1 MVTVQER
8 GTRILL
14 IDDHVI
20 VRAGLSL
27 VIKERP
33 GLVVVG
39 EASNREEALAL
50 AQRQQPNIILLDLDL
65 GESSGLDLLPL
76 LFGVVPEARVVIL
89 TGLRDL
95 ESHRQAVRAGA
106 MGVVLKDKAV
116 EVIIKAVE
124 RVSEGEVWL
133 DPRLTASLLSDFT
146 RPNRP
151 AKPDP
156 EAEKIRALSKREREV
171 VELIGK
177 GLKNKEMAERLF
189 ISEITVRHHLT
200 SIFEKLG
207 VSDRI
212 ELMLYAYRHGL
223 AKAPQ

>member
-1 MVTVQER
+1 MVTAQER
-8 GTRILL
+8 ETRILL

-20 VRAGLSL
+20 VRAGLSF

-50 AQRQQPNIILLDLDL
+50 AQREQPNIILLDLDL

-76 LFGVVPEARVVIL
+76 LFGVVPEARVLIL

-106 MGVVLKDKAV
+106 MGIVLKDKAV
-116 EVIIKAVE
+116 EVIIKAIE
-124 RVSEGEVWL
+124 RVSTGEVWL

-156 EAEKIRALSKREREV
+156 EAEKISALSKREREV

>member
-1 MVTVQER
+1 MY
-8 GTRILL
+8 
-14 IDDHVI
+14 DVI
-20 VRAGLSL
+20 IIGGGPAGLSAAL
-27 VIKERP
+27 ILGRCRRRVLLCDTGTPRNQR
-33 GLVVVG
+33 
-39 EASNREEALAL
+39 ARELHGYL
-50 AQRQQPNIILLDLDL
+50 TRDGFPP
-65 GESSGLDLLPL
+65 LDLLPL
-76 LFGVVPEARVVIL
+76 LFGVVPEARVLIL

-106 MGVVLKDKAV
+106 MGIVLKDKAV
-116 EVIIKAVE
+116 EVIIKAIE
-124 RVSEGEVWL
+124 RVSTGEVWL

-156 EAEKIRALSKREREV
+156 EAEKISALSKREREV

-223 AKAPQ
+223 AKAPQYEVPSAE

>member
-1 MVTVQER
+1 MVTAQER
-8 GTRILL
+8 ETRILL

-50 AQRQQPNIILLDLDL
+50 AQREQPNIILLDLDL

-76 LFGVVPEARVVIL
+76 LFGIVTEARVLIL

-116 EVIIKAVE
+116 EVIIKAIE
-124 RVSEGEVWL
+124 RVSAGEVWL

-156 EAEKIRALSKREREV
+156 EAKKISALSKREREV

>member
-1 MVTVQER
+1 MVTAQGRE
-8 GTRILL
+8 TRILL

-50 AQRQQPNIILLDLDL
+50 AQREQPNIILLDLDL

-76 LFGVVPEARVVIL
+76 LFGVVPEARVLIL

-106 MGVVLKDKAV
+106 MGIVLKDKAV

-223 AKAPQ
+223 AKTPQ